1 MPLNVKTALFPDR
14 LKIKDPGAKV
24 VLVADRVLKLV
35 CFGMF
40 TFDFNAKFVILLI
53 NESDYE

>member
-1 MPLNVKTALFPDR
+1 VLALFTDR

-24 VLVADRVLKLV
+24 VLVADKVLKLV

-53 NESDYE
+53 NESEYE